1 MRVAY
6 DARPLLGDMTGIGC
20 YTNCLLEY
28 IISTGTPLNLYLFSN
43 KATGTLRDRITGMV
57 KTASSAWSYNSNLW
71 YQLKLPLMLRKEKVD
86 LFHGTMAV
94 LPVLS
99 GIPSVLTI
107 HDLALELLPETMYW
121 KNWLPLK
128 LFMKASV
135 RKADRIIAVSENTKK
150 DIIKFYGIVPEK
162 VKVIYLGVDKNFS
175 PQKKENDDIVL
186 RRYRLKPG
194 YILNV
199 GTIEPRKNIMR
210 LLEAYR
216 LIAAELSRVPQLVI
230 TGGKGWLS
238 EDINKH
244 IDSLGLKAKVI
255 LTGYVSAD
263 DLPSLYRGAALF
275 VYPSLY
281 EGFGLPPLEAMA
293 SGIPVVSSNTSSIP
307 EVVGKAGLLVDPC
320 RTDEIARA
328 IVLTLE
334 DNGLRDRM
342 KNEGLKR
349 SSQFSWESTAQ
360 KTIAL
365 YEEALRGTR

>member
-1 MRVAY
+1 
-6 DARPLLGDMTGIGC
+6 
-20 YTNCLLEY
+20 
-28 IISTGTPLNLYLFSN
+28 
-43 KATGTLRDRITGMV
+43 
-57 KTASSAWSYNSNLW
+57 
-71 YQLKLPLMLRKEKVD
+71 MLRKEKID
-86 LFHGTMAV
+86 LFHGAMAV

-107 HDLALELLPETMYW
+107 HDLALELFPETMHW

-128 LFMKASV
+128 LFMKASA

-150 DIIKFYGIVPEK
+150 DLIKFYGIMPEQ

-175 PQKKENDDIVL
+175 FVKKENDDGVL
-186 RRYRLKPG
+186 RRYNLKPG

-199 GTIEPRKNIMR
+199 GTLEPRKNIVR

-216 LIAAELSRVPQLVI
+216 LIAADLSRAPQLVI
-230 TGGKGWLS
+230 AGGKGWLS
-238 EDINKH
+238 EDINKR

-255 LTGYVSAD
+255 LTGYVPDD

-293 SGIPVVSSNTSSIP
+293 SGVPVVSSNTSAIP

-328 IVLTLE
+328 VIMALE
-334 DNGLRDRM
+334 DVGLRDRM

-349 SSQFSWESTAQ
+349 SGRFSWENTAK

-365 YEEALRGTR
+365 YEEVLRGTR

>member
-1 MRVAY
+1 
-6 DARPLLGDMTGIGC
+6 
-20 YTNCLLEY
+20 
-28 IISTGTPLNLYLFSN
+28 
-43 KATGTLRDRITGMV
+43 
-57 KTASSAWSYNSNLW
+57 
-71 YQLKLPLMLRKEKVD
+71 
-86 LFHGTMAV
+86 
-94 LPVLS
+94 
-99 GIPSVLTI
+99 
-107 HDLALELLPETMYW
+107 
-121 KNWLPLK
+121 
-128 LFMKASV
+128 MKASA

-150 DIIKFYGIVPEK
+150 DLIKFYGIMPEQ

-175 PQKKENDDIVL
+175 FVKKENDDGVL
-186 RRYRLKPG
+186 RRYNLKPG

-199 GTIEPRKNIMR
+199 GTLEPRKNIVR

-216 LIAAELSRVPQLVI
+216 LIAADLSRAPQLVI
-230 TGGKGWLS
+230 AGGKGWLS
-238 EDINKH
+238 EDINKR

-255 LTGYVSAD
+255 LTGYVPDD

-293 SGIPVVSSNTSSIP
+293 SGVPVVSSNTSAIP

-328 IVLTLE
+328 VIMALE
-334 DNGLRDRM
+334 DVGLRDRM

-349 SSQFSWESTAQ
+349 SGRFSWENTAK

-365 YEEALRGTR
+365 YEEVLRGTR